1 MTEKTLGEAFPDLL
15 GAARTGADWALTS
28 LFRQYQPALLR
39 YLRARAGDEA
49 EDLASDTWL
58 CVAKS
63 LGSFDGDETH
73 FRRWLYTIAGRRLT
87 DHLRR
92 QSRRPSTAA
101 TDDVLAAVPQPG
113 DTADEVVSA
122 VAGDEAA
129 RRIARALSPGQAE
142 VVLLRV
148 VGGFSAEEV
157 AAITGR
163 RAGTVR
169 VLAHRGLAR
178 LAVEFSDGV

>member
-15 GAARTGADWALTS
+15 VAAQTGAEWAISS

-49 EDLASDTWL
+49 DDLASDTWM
-58 CVAKS
+58 CVAK
-63 LGSFDGDETH
+63 GVTRFEGDEDH

-87 DHLRR
+87 DHRRR
-92 QSRRPSTAA
+92 QARRPSTPAN
-101 TDDVLAAVPQPG
+101 DEMLAAVPLDG
-113 DTADEVVSA
+113 DPADEVVA
-122 VAGDEAA
+122 ATAGDDAA
-129 RRIARALSPGQAE
+129 RRIAAALSPGQAE

-148 VGGFSAEEV
+148 VGGFSADEV

-178 LAVEFSDGV
+178 LAVEFAGEV